1 MNNNYTYDAFI
12 SYRHSDLDQ
21 FVAENIHKQMETFKL
36 PKSLIKSGVTNRKK
50 IERVFR
56 DKDELP
62 LTDNLEDPI
71 YKALIGSEYLVV
83 ICTPRLRESEWCK
96 KEIQTFIQYHGREKV
111 LVVLAEGEPK
121 ESFPEEMMYV
131 DEPVYYDD
139 GSVKITRK
147 MVEPLAADVR
157 GKNKKEIIKNIKSE
171 LLRLL
176 APMFGVTYDDL
187 RQRQRE
193 RKIKQIVTLS
203 VSVAVVCTAIGI
215 ASTLAAIHI
224 NKQKNQIETQSQQII
239 KQADEIKAQADE
251 IKSQTDEIISQNK
264 KLMLNQ
270 ALNLADDAMDML
282 DNGDRIGAINTAK
295 MALTQYDGIELPYT
309 SSARYALTEAL
320 HIYDS
325 GNYVKA
331 VRQYETE
338 GIVSDIFVSKD
349 KSIIVT
355 RDTSDCLTIW
365 NAETGEKLDTIE
377 NVSDGE
383 TNFKNVCFLD
393 DDTMAY
399 VTHKGEICTYH
410 FSSKESKWENIDIVY
425 AISIASDSQGK
436 YLAMVTGEKVLVYDT
451 TNYQVKYT
459 YEAPDGKCLGDELC
473 FIDDNT
479 FAFSLEYDYFDID
492 DSVETLEIV
501 EPVESVVCIANIVTG
516 EITAQVSFPYDGI
529 YLLEYT
535 NGALYI
541 STILYNDFVDV
552 SGSFYKIDAKTG
564 QMIWECKEGIFG
576 NQIKFPESS
585 ETSELLLVS
594 SMKAYSVDINT
605 GEVTGDYYTNDE
617 IVSIGVNG
625 KNYSI
630 ITSAGDYCL
639 INLSTRTLVIVS
651 GQIQYNISNKI
662 EDIKGTDS
670 GIVLLP
676 RNENRAILF
685 SVSENPFM
693 TAYEGN
699 YVRTEGINMY
709 ADYTEEAME
718 IGLKN
723 AKLVRTILH
732 ISEEGI
738 MVVSYSNK
746 MVEIIDENSLE
757 VLETI
762 ENVNEPIAKYLNK
775 DNQGNLYIANNNY
788 GYCLDSEYHLISKI
802 EELRMVDSEKNV
814 LVVGDEDKPYQIP
827 IYDTEQLL
835 QMADDL
841 TQ

>member
-36 PKSLIKSGVTNRKK
+36 PKSLIKSGATNRKK

-83 ICTPRLRESEWCK
+83 ICTPRLKESEWCK

-193 RKIKQIVTLS
+193 RRIKRIVTAS
-203 VSVAVVCTAIGI
+203 VSAAAVCLIIGI
-215 ASTLAAIHI
+215 ASTLAALHI
-224 NKQKNQIETQSQQII
+224 NNQKKQIEEQNQQII
-239 KQADEIKAQADE
+239 KQSDEIKAQADE

-270 ALNLADDAMDML
+270 ALNLADDAMNML
-282 DNGDRIGAINTAK
+282 NNGDRIGAINTAK
-295 MALTQYDGIELPYT
+295 IALTQYEGIELPYT

-320 HIYDS
+320 HVYDS
-325 GNYVKA
+325 GNYIKA

-338 GIVSDIFVSKD
+338 GIVSDVFVSKD

-365 NAETGEKLDTIE
+365 NVETGEKLDTIE

-410 FSSKESKWENIDIVY
+410 FSSKESKWENLDIVY
-425 AISIASDSQGK
+425 ANSIVADSQGK
-436 YLAMVTGEKVLVYDT
+436 YLAMVDGKKALVYDT
-451 TNYQVKYT
+451 TNYQVKYRFDV
-459 YEAPDGKCLGDELC
+459 PDGKMMGDELC
-473 FIDDNT
+473 FIDENT
-479 FAFSLEYDYFDID
+479 FAFCIENNYLSGD
-492 DSVETLEIV
+492 DV
-501 EPVESVVCIANIVTG
+501 VESSVCIVNIATG
-516 EITAQVSFPYDGI
+516 EIITQASFPYDGI
-529 YLLEYT
+529 YLLECS

-541 STILYNDFVDV
+541 STILYNDFVSA
-552 SGSFYKIDAKTG
+552 SGSFYKIDAQTG
-564 QMIWECKEGIFG
+564 QMIWECKEGIYG
-576 NQIKFPESS
+576 NKIKFPESS
-585 ETSELLLVS
+585 ESSELLLVS
-594 SMKAYSVDINT
+594 SMEAYSIDVNT
-605 GEVTGDYYTNDE
+605 GDVTGAYYTNDA
-617 IVSIGVNG
+617 IVSLGPSG
-625 KNYSI
+625 KNYAI
-630 ITSAGDYCL
+630 ITSAGDYCMV
-639 INLSTRTLVIVS
+639 NLESKTLVIID
-651 GQIQYNISNKI
+651 GLLQYGLSNKI
-662 EDIKGTDS
+662 DDIRGTDS
-670 GIVLLP
+670 GIAVLP
-676 RNENRAILF
+676 RNENRVILF

-699 YVRTEGINMY
+699 YISTEGVAAY

-718 IGLKN
+718 LGLNN

-762 ENVNEPIAKYLNK
+762 ENVKNPITKYLKK
-775 DNQGNLYIANNNY
+775 DKQGNLYIADISY